1 MRLFVYRHGILDFSN
16 TVRKSDVERL
26 AEVDEHEVVREIQV
40 GWSIL
45 LESQW
50 RRFVGTKYYFY

>member
-1 MRLFVYRHGILDFSN
+1 MRASDSASLLTYVLDFSN

-40 GWSIL
+40 SH
-45 LESQW
+45 
-50 RRFVGTKYYFY
+50 RV